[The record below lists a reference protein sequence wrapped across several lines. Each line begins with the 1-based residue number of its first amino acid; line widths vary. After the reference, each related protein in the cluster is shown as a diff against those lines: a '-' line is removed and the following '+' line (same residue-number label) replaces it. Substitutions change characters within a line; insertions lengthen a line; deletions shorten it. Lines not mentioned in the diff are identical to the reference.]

1 MTSENRAD
9 LPAPSGSE
17 PHILIV
23 DDDQQMRQL
32 VSKFLR
38 NNGLRV
44 SGARDGLEMEQT
56 LRSGLI
62 DLVILDVMLPGRS
75 GIDLCRQLRQSST
88 LPVIMLTARS
98 DETERIVALEL
109 GADDYL
115 TKPFSPRELLARIKA
130 ILRRSAHAELP
141 SRKEGQGFIFDG
153 WRLDPVKR
161 ELLDPSGAA
170 VELSTAEY
178 DLLHA
183 FLEAPQRALSREQLL
198 DLARNRVTMP
208 FDRSIDVLISRL
220 RGKIDPDEGRTM
232 IKTIRGVGYMFT
244 PHVSRS

>member
-1 MTSENRAD
+1 MTHENSAG
-9 LPAPSGSE
+9 LPPASGSE

-38 NNGLRV
+38 SNGLRV

-56 LRSGLI
+56 LRSGAI

-75 GIDLCRQLRQSST
+75 GIDLCRQIRQSST

-98 DETERIVALEL
+98 DETDRVVALEL

-130 ILRRSAHAELP
+130 ILRRSAHTAELP
-141 SRKEGQGFIFDG
+141 RHKEGQRFMFDG
-153 WRLDPVKR
+153 WQLDPVKR
-161 ELLDPSGAA
+161 ELLGPSGPP
-170 VELSTAEY
+170 LSSVRRSTTSCT
-178 DLLHA
+178 L
-183 FLEAPQRALSREQLL
+183 FLKRRN
-198 DLARNRVTMP
+198 AR
-208 FDRSIDVLISRL
+208 
-220 RGKIDPDEGRTM
+220 
-232 IKTIRGVGYMFT
+232 
-244 PHVSRS
+244 